1 MELHTRLVLCRL
13 WKEFTTEQRYSS
25 IDAWNDQISTVFGGL
40 VGEPRERD
48 GFSASLALSFT

>member
-1 MELHTRLVLCRL
+1 MARHTRLVLCRL
-13 WKEFTTEQRYSS
+13 WKGFTTEQRYSS

-48 GFSASLALSFT
+48 GFSASLA